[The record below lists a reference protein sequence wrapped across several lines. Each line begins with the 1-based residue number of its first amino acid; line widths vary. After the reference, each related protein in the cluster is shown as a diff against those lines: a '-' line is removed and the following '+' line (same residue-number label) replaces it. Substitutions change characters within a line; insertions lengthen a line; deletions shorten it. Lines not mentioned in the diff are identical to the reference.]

1 MPYTT
6 HQWLAQLIN
15 IVNVSCNSSMS
26 CSAHQRLESSPT
38 PQDVNIFVLTSDE
51 DVNILHNAP
60 TSRWLT
66 NVLQIQQDVIRQTS
80 VIKGC
85 LSSFR
90 DFPECCRQFGKPHG
104 LPFLVELSCFLVHV
118 RLPVRGTPCRP
129 TSPRCYGTAREASW
143 HLPFLPVLSLVLVH
157 TDHTGQLQLNVWE

>member
-1 MPYTT
+1 MSCSIHQCLTQLINGLHNSLILSMSHAT
-6 HQWLAQLIN
+6 HQCLAQLTN
-15 IVNVSCNSSMS
+15 ILK
-26 CSAHQRLESSPT
+26 AHQRLKT
-38 PQDVNIFVLTSDE
+38 LTSLSWHLMKTL
-51 DVNILHNAP
+51 NILHNAP
-60 TSRWLT
+60 LSHWLT

-80 VIKGC
+80 VVESC

-129 TSPRCYGTAREASW
+129 TSPWCSGTAREASW
-143 HLPFLPVLSLVLVH
+143 GRCSLFSQSSPLF
-157 TDHTGQLQLNVWE
+157 